1 MLYHKAVKKLSEG
14 VNWPSTASLY
24 VSQTGGLG
32 TKRVLRSIKG
42 KEAKAGMISP
52 RPFVLVCHFCL
63 ITKAIHHCV
72 VGRRKNLV
80 VIHGSHSPADS
91 RSEMKVQNCVVSMNA
106 DKSLIY

>member
-14 VNWPSTASLY
+14 VNCSTASLY

-52 RPFVLVCHFCL
+52 RPSGLICHFCL

-72 VGRRKNLV
+72 VGRRKNL